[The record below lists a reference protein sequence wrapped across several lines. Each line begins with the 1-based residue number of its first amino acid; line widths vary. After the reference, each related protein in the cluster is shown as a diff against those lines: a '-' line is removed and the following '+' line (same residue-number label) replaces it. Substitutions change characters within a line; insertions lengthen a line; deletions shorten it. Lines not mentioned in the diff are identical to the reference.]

1 MNLKKRIALGS
12 ALLLTLGTA
21 VAGTLMYG
29 QEPVDTTLRSIGSN
43 TVADSA
49 PTPEMI
55 EAWKATA
62 ASADTVSVK
71 LPI

>member
-1 MNLKKRIALGS
+1 MNLKKRIALGT

-29 QEPVDTTLRSIGSN
+29 HDASD
-43 TVADSA
+43 VAPRAVEANVAADAA
-49 PTPEMI
+49 PTPAMI

-62 ASADTVSVK
+62 SADDSMSVK

>member
-1 MNLKKRIALGS
+1 MNIKKRIALGT

-29 QEPVDTTLRSIGSN
+29 HEASDATPGAVEANIA
-43 TVADSA
+43 ADA
-49 PTPEMI
+49 IPTPAMI
-55 EAWKATA
+55 EAWKTT
-62 ASADTVSVK
+62 ASAEDSMSVK

>member
-1 MNLKKRIALGS
+1 MNLKNRIALGT

-29 QEPVDTTLRSIGSN
+29 HEPADTAMPSIDAS

-49 PTPEMI
+49 PTREMI
-55 EAWKATA
+55 ESWKATA
-62 ASADTVSVK
+62 ASADAVSVK